1 MKYYRAGDYDVIVV
15 GAGHAGCEAALAA
28 ARMGCST
35 LLITLSLDNIAL
47 MPCNPSIGGP
57 AKAQLVREID
67 ALGGEMGLNIDEAS
81 IQMRMLNT
89 GKGAAVRALRAQADK
104 REYQEVMTSTLLRQE
119 NLELVQAEVEGIET
133 KNGAVS
139 GVLTR
144 TGARFGTKSLV
155 VTTGTYLK
163 SRIIIGDL
171 TYEGAPNGQFPA
183 RRLSDSLKGL
193 GLVMGRFK
201 TGTPPRVDGRTLDF
215 SKMIE
220 QRATSIS

>member
-1 MKYYRAGDYDVIVV
+1 MNYYDAGDYEVIVV

-35 LLITLSLDNIAL
+35 LLVTLSMDNIAL

-67 ALGGEMGLNIDEAS
+67 ALGGQMGLNIDEAS

-104 REYQEVMTSTLLRQE
+104 REYQEVMTATLLSQP
-119 NLELVQAEVEGIET
+119 NLEVVQAEIEGIET
-133 KNGAVS
+133 RGYAVT
-139 GVLTR
+139 GVFTR
-144 TGARFGTKSLV
+144 TGARFGTKALII
-155 VTTGTYLK
+155 TTGTYLK

-171 TYEGAPNGQFPA
+171 YYEGAPNGQFPA
-183 RRLSDSLKGL
+183 RRLSDSLKEL
-193 GLVMGRFK
+193 GLVLGRFK
-201 TGTPPRVDGRTLDF
+201 TGTPPRVDGRSLDY
-215 SKMIE
+215 SK
-220 QRATSIS
+220 